1 MEPINGITLEK
12 YADLCALMANAPE
25 EAQQNE
31 IAAKEGISAE
41 DWKAAK
47 EGYTKRMSDPT
58 DMGKTAM
65 AFMPL
70 YQEAQT
76 KMRGGAEPCTLEVYA
91 HVHANMA
98 FRKDDSGNKIDYMIV
113 LGENGFTHQ
122 QWIECESYWT
132 PVVINDPTKPTLQ
145 VRYNAEKGATFAR
158 LIQEESDK
166 INGIVR

>member
-31 IAAKEGISAE
+31 IAAKEGISAA

-58 DMGKTAM
+58 DMGKTAL

-70 YQEAQT
+70 YQAAQT
-76 KMRGGAEPCTLEVYA
+76 KMRGGAEPCTLEVYSR
-91 HVHANMA
+91 VHANMA
-98 FRKDDSGNKIDYMIV
+98 FRKDESGKQIDYNIV
-113 LGENGFTHQ
+113 LKENGFTHQ

-132 PVVINDPTKPTLQ
+132 PVVVNDPTKPTLQ
-145 VRYNAEKGATFAR
+145 PRFNPEKSMEFKKFV
-158 LIQEESDK
+158 QDESDK
-166 INGIVR
+166 IFGIVR